1 MSGLIEKNAR
11 ETYTLRNSSG
21 IIDGKQVWSEKEVR
35 GLSFELQ
42 KAEFDAS
49 GTVQAEKVFLIAPQA
64 DLDGVTIPAQIVHDG
79 AVFDVMSAKTLRNL
93 KGELLGF
100 RVAAASQRSSVWG

>member
-1 MSGLIEKNAR
+1 MASIIVKNAR
-11 ETYTLRNSSG
+11 EVYTLRNSSG
-21 IIDGKQVWSEKEVR
+21 IIDGKQVWAEKEVR

-64 DLDGVTIPAQIVHDG
+64 DLDGITIPAQIVHDG
-79 AVFDVMSAKTLRNL
+79 AVFDVMSVKALRNL

-100 RVAAASQRSSVWG
+100 RVAAAVKR

>member
-1 MSGLIEKNAR
+1 MAGLIEKNAR

-21 IIDGKQVWSEKEVR
+21 IIDGNQTWTEKQVR

-42 KAEFDAS
+42 KAEFDEAGS
-49 GTVQAEKVFLIAPQA
+49 VQAEKVFLIAPQA
-64 DLDGVTIPAQIVHDG
+64 DLDGITIPAQIVHDG
-79 AVFDVMSAKTLRNL
+79 AVYDVMSAKALRNL

-100 RVAAASQRSSVWG
+100 RVAAATNRTSVWG

>member
-1 MSGLIEKNAR
+1 MAGLIEKNAR

-21 IIDGKQVWSEKEVR
+21 IIDGKQIWAEKSVR

-42 KAEFDAS
+42 KSEFDEA

-79 AVFDVMSAKTLRNL
+79 AVYDVMSVKALRNL
-93 KGELLGF
+93 RGDLLGF
-100 RVAAASQRSSVWG
+100 RVSSVFKG

>member
-1 MSGLIEKNAR
+1 MAGLIEKNAR

-21 IIDGKQVWSEKEVR
+21 IIDGQQVWSEKSVR

-49 GTVQAEKVFLIAPQA
+49 GTVQAEKVFLIAPQSE
-64 DLDGVTIPAQIVHDG
+64 LDGITIPAQIVHDG
-79 AVFDVMSAKTLRNL
+79 AVYDVMSAKALRNL

-100 RVAAASQRSSVWG
+100 RIAAAAQRASVWG

>member
-1 MSGLIEKNAR
+1 MAGLIEKNAR
-11 ETYTLRNSSG
+11 EVYTLRNSSG
-21 IIDGKQVWSEKEVR
+21 IIDGKQVWAEKEVR

-64 DLDGVTIPAQIVHDG
+64 DLESVTIPAQIVHDG
-79 AVFDVMSAKTLRNL
+79 AVYDVMSAKTLRNL

-100 RVAAASQRSSVWG
+100 RVAAAEKR